1 METQAYFEDIQHYIL
16 KELRKART
24 SILVAVAWFTDKE
37 LYEVLCLKASDGVKV
52 EVLITNDRINKGEY
66 GLDFDLL
73 KSKNGSVKFIGNRKN
88 IDSLMHNKFCVID
101 SETILTGSY
110 NWSKQAQKNY
120 ENITVIRGNK
130 ELASQF
136 IQEFYSIQGK
146 PLHGAI
152 DYLKV
157 TKRLEAI
164 KNLITLEDE
173 DDIKL
178 QTDKLKKL
186 IHNHAYDSLVKDI
199 EACLGLIENQ
209 QYDEALKQIDD
220 FITKFKQI
228 AVYVDPET
236 PELKLIINALEI
248 QLSAIQDERT
258 ELEKTIRDF
267 HIQHNKELGEIL
279 SKILKLRKEKLKK
292 EAAKDKDKE
301 TEYKEAEK
309 DYEDYKK
316 SIEDIKDEKIIAL
329 SDEEKGELKRMYR
342 QASKLCHPDM
352 VSDELK
358 DKAQCI
364 FNELTTAYERNDIG
378 RVRMILEDL
387 QKGQWFVAKTE
398 KVTEKSIL
406 KAHISELR
414 IKIDKLL
421 NEIIQIRKA
430 EPYQSI
436 VKIDNWDNYF
446 QSAKEK
452 LAEEL
457 KELEAEHG

>member
-1 METQAYFEDIQHYIL
+1 METQAYFEDIQHYLL
-16 KELRKART
+16 KELHKART

-37 LYEVLCLKASDGVKV
+37 LYDVLCLKASGGVKV
-52 EVLITNDRINKGEY
+52 EVLLTNDSINKGGY
-66 GLDFDLL
+66 GLNFDLL
-73 KSKNGSVKFIGNRKN
+73 KSKNGSVKFIGNSKN
-88 IDSLMHNKFCVID
+88 IASLMHNKFCVID

-136 IQEFYSIQGK
+136 IQEFYNIQGK

-152 DYLKV
+152 DYIKV

-209 QYDEALKQIDD
+209 LYDEALKQIDD
-220 FITKFKQI
+220 FITKFKHI

-279 SKILKLRKEKLKK
+279 SNILKLRKEKLKE
-292 EAAKDKDKE
+292 EAEKNKDKE
-301 TEYKEAEK
+301 TEYEEAER

-329 SDEEKGELKRMYR
+329 SEEEKGELKRMYR
-342 QASKLCHPDM
+342 QASKLCHPDL
-352 VSDELK
+352 VSDVLK

-364 FNELTTAYERNDIG
+364 FNELTTAYDRNDLSK
-378 RVRMILEDL
+378 VRMILEDL

-414 IKIDKLL
+414 IKIDNLL
-421 NEIIQIRKA
+421 NEIIKIRKT
-430 EPYQSI
+430 EPYQAI
-436 VKIDNWDNYF
+436 VKIDDWDNYF
-446 QSAKEK
+446 QNTKEK
-452 LAEEL
+452 LSAEL
-457 KELEAEHG
+457 KELKAQHG